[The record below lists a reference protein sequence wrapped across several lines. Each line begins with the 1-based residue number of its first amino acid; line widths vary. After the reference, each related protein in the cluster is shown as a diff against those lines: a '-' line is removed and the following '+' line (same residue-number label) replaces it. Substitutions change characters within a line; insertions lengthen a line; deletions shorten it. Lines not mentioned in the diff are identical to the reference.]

1 MVHRSEAAV
10 LGSFAL
16 VCVFVLSL
24 PLVTTRI
31 YASDEVESF
40 AWARSWVF
48 DRDVN
53 FENEYQHFYDSKQ
66 VQTASFHET
75 FLERE
80 NEAGRRL
87 NFTPIG
93 TAILWLPFYGA
104 GHLAAIATGAPADGF
119 SAPYIAAVAY
129 GSAIYGFLA
138 VVLSLGIARRLVGH
152 GLAASLAVWIGTPLL
167 FYMYVAPPMS
177 HACSA
182 FAVSLFLWTWL
193 RVRERWT
200 LGGVVLLGL
209 SGALMAM
216 VREQD
221 VFFVAVPAID
231 FIRLAARRRLVSRD
245 ALVAAVG
252 AASFLIAYAPQ
263 LVAYTALNGHP
274 GPTTYV
280 TRKMTWSAPHS
291 LQVLFSPEHGLFA
304 WTPLALLAIAGL
316 VLLAL
321 GRVPMAAR
329 ESRWLAWLL
338 LVSFALQVYVNGCVE
353 SWTVAGSFGQRRF
366 VAITPLLVA
375 GLASLAVAWSGLVR
389 RRWLH
394 AVALLVVAAGIW
406 WNVGLMIQFGLNR
419 MDRQRLTLRDNMWTT
434 FVVLPADAPSILWR
448 YLTNRES
455 FYGLPHQ

>member
-1 MVHRSEAAV
+1 MVHRSEAAM

-16 VCVFVLSL
+16 VCLFVLSL

-31 YASDEVESF
+31 YASDEVEAF
-40 AWARSWVF
+40 AWVRSWVF

-87 NFTPIG
+87 NFMPIG
-93 TAILWLPFYGA
+93 TAVLWLPFYGA

-129 GSAIYGFLA
+129 ASAIYGFFA
-138 VVLSLGIARRLVGH
+138 VLLSLGIARRLVGH
-152 GLAASLAVWIGTPLL
+152 GFAASVAIWIGTPLL
-167 FYMYVAPPMS
+167 FYMYIAPPMS

-193 RVRERWT
+193 HARRGWSAAGVIAVGLT
-200 LGGVVLLGL
+200 GG
-209 SGALMAM
+209 LMAM

-221 VFFVAVPAID
+221 LFFLAAPAID
-231 FIRLAARRRLVSRD
+231 FVAWTIRDSLSGRKFTLAATG
-245 ALVAAVG
+245 AVV
-252 AASFLIAYAPQ
+252 FLLAYAPQ
-263 LVAYTALNGHP
+263 LVAYNALNGHP
-274 GPTTYV
+274 GPTSYV
-280 TRKMTWSAPHS
+280 TRKMTWTAPHS

-304 WTPLALLAIAGL
+304 WTPIALVAIAGL
-316 VLLAL
+316 LLLAL
-321 GRVPMAAR
+321 GRVPLTTR
-329 ESRWLAWLL
+329 ESRWLASLL
-338 LVSFALQVYVNGCVE
+338 LVTFALQVYVNGSVE

-375 GLASLAVAWSGLVR
+375 GLAAAAVTWSSLVR
-389 RRWLH
+389 QRWLH
-394 AVALLVVAAGIW
+394 GIAVLIVAAAVW
-406 WNVGLMIQFGLNR
+406 WNIGLMIQFGLNR
-419 MDRQRLTLRDNMWTT
+419 MDRQRLTLRDNMWAT
-434 FVVLPADAPSILWR
+434 FVVLPVEAPSIVWR

>member
-16 VCVFVLSL
+16 VCIFVLSL
-24 PLVTTRI
+24 PLVTTRL

-40 AWARSWVF
+40 AWVRSWVF

-87 NFTPIG
+87 NFMPIG

-119 SAPYIAAVAY
+119 SAPYVAAVAY

-152 GLAASLAVWIGTPLL
+152 GLAASLAIWIGTPLL

-193 RVRERWT
+193 HVRERWT
-200 LGGVVLLGL
+200 IGGAVVLGL
-209 SGALMAM
+209 TGALMAM

-221 VFFVAVPAID
+221 IFFLAAPAID
-231 FIRLAARRRLVSRD
+231 FVRLAVRRRLVSRD

-252 AASFLIAYAPQ
+252 AASCLIAYSSQ
-263 LVAYTALNGHP
+263 LMAYNALNGHP

-280 TRKMTWSAPHS
+280 TRKMTWTAPHS
-291 LQVLFSPEHGLFA
+291 LHVLFTPEHGLFA
-304 WTPLALLAIAGL
+304 WTPLALLGIAGL

-329 ESRWLAWLL
+329 ESRWLAVLL
-338 LVSFALQVYVNGCVE
+338 LVSFGLQVYVNGSVE

-394 AVALLVVAAGIW
+394 AVAVLVVAAGIW

-434 FVVLPADAPSILWR
+434 FVVLPADAPGIVWR